1 MFHIS
6 FCANEAYAKYTAVL
20 ITSIIKSTDSAKR
33 FRDFFATNE
42 RERERESLNPKSS
55 LRNSTNSHLDFYP
68 KRDYDSLSDDEKREG
83 YIFHIISDFLSD
95 DSRTRFTH
103 LAKDLAKIYPC
114 EIYIH
119 ICDDKLFSG
128 LPRLN
133 DNYLTY
139 FRFFIPRFMPPNC
152 VSCLY
157 LDIDMLVVGDLR
169 ELFALDM
176 GEKCV
181 GVVSDYAHNS
191 VKLRPK
197 SANLKDIYFSGTYF
211 NSGFLLLNLRAWE
224 QNRITERCFE
234 VMAHYHLNAHDQD
247 VLNAVIADFARLKLP
262 FAFNLLVRAYICAH
276 CKGESLRYKFD
287 FTRSAMN
294 LALKNPVVWHF
305 AGHYKPWHNAWIMNE
320 KGRILSAIWW
330 EVALKTPRFA
340 DILQSEFEQLGAN
353 SDKIFENRVAIYLLK
368 CVKNFLGFFAL
379 PFVVAKIFGKN
390 KQEILESHKF
400 GESSAES
407 CDLRKLSPS
416 DYNFAFELF
425 YLCQKSWQRRKR
437 GDLLILPIK
446 AIKLKIRH
454 NRYGINRITNNL

>member
-1 MFHIS
+1 MAIFSLALILWGGGNCDSQKCDSYLRHD
-6 FCANEAYAKYTAVL
+6 TA
-20 ITSIIKSTDSAKR
+20 T
-33 FRDFFATNE
+33 
-42 RERERESLNPKSS
+42 
-55 LRNSTNSHLDFYP
+55 HLDSYP
-68 KRDYDSLSDDEKREG
+68 KCDYDSLSDDEKREG

-95 DSRTRFTH
+95 DSRMRFAQ
-103 LAKDLAKIYPC
+103 LAKDLSAIYPC
-114 EIYIH
+114 EIRIH
-119 ICDDKLFSG
+119 ICDDALFSG

-133 DNYLTY
+133 GNFLTY
-139 FRFFIPRFMPPNC
+139 FRFFIPRFVPQNYA
-152 VSCLY
+152 VCLY

-176 GEKCV
+176 GDKCV

-197 SANLKDIYFSGTYF
+197 SANRKGIYFSGTYF

-234 VMAHYHLNAHDQD
+234 VMAHYHLSAHDQD
-247 VLNAVIADFARLKLP
+247 ALNAVITENQRIKLP
-262 FAFNLLVRAYICAH
+262 FAFNLLVRAYICAP

-287 FTRSAMN
+287 FTRGEMN

-305 AGHYKPWHNAWIMNE
+305 AGNYKPWRNAWIMNE

-330 EVALKTPRFA
+330 EIALKTPQFA
-340 DILQSEFEQLGAN
+340 DILQREFERLSTN
-353 SDKIFENRVAIYLLK
+353 SDKIFENRVASYLLK
-368 CVKNFLGFFAL
+368 CVKNPLGFFAL
-379 PFVVAKIFGKN
+379 PLVVAKIFGKN
-390 KQEILESHKF
+390 PKEILQSRKF
-400 GESSAES
+400 GESSGES

-437 GDLLILPIK
+437 GDLLILPFK

-454 NRYGINRITNNL
+454 NRYGIKRIL